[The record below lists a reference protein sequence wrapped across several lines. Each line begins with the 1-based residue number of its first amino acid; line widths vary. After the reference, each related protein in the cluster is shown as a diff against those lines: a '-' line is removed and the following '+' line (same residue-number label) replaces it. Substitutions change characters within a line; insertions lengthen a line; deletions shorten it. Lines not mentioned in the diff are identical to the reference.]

1 MTQIISVFGAVLIL
15 AAYLG
20 VQMKVLPPGKLLFS
34 LLNLAGSGALSYVA
48 IVEEQVGFILL
59 EGAWAAISLVILV
72 RLFRPSLAAA
82 EVSDNT

>member
-34 LLNLAGSGALSYVA
+34 LLNLVGSGALSYVA

-59 EGAWAAISLVILV
+59 EGAWAAISFAILV

-82 EVSDNT
+82 EVSDEA